1 MCPCVFQNIFSSL
14 VSFCC
19 SFYIHPQQYH
29 LFAFTHQSLVMFLTF
44 FAFLYDLSIYLHALR
59 CTASLLSGRCFHLL
73 TSCSSALLRYSFTSS
88 VKCFPSFASLYVSKM
103 FPSVCLMLVSIPP
116 LSALHPFTSLCAIY
130 CFVYHCFCSL
140 ASCCDTFPYYYRTLF
155 INLVMCIY
163 VSLVS
168 LWYFF
173 LHFSLCSHLILY
185 IFPFFVTCKRPFS
198 CIGVVVVGI
207 MRY

>member
-1 MCPCVFQNIFSSL
+1 MSLCIPKHILLSCLLLLLFLYSPATIPFVCVHSSITCH
-14 VSFCC
+14 VFD
-19 SFYIHPQQYH
+19 I
-29 LFAFTHQSLVMFLTF
+29 

-103 FPSVCLMLVSIPP
+103 FPSVCIMLVSIPP

-140 ASCCDTFPYYYRTLF
+140 ASCCDTFQHYYQALC
-155 INLVMCIY
+155 INIVTCIS
-163 VSLVS
+163 VSL
-168 LWYFF
+168 
-173 LHFSLCSHLILY
+173 
-185 IFPFFVTCKRPFS
+185 
-198 CIGVVVVGI
+198 
-207 MRY
+207 